1 MSNAMLSTDFEQ
13 FVKESNKIEGIH
25 SVTTEELD
33 EFERFMNLDKVTVD
47 ELEHFVSVYQPNAV
61 LRRTYGM
68 DVRVGGHVPPGGGP
82 GIEEALTNLLADVD
96 VGLDA
101 WETHVRYETLHPF
114 SDGNGRSGRALWA
127 WQMGPFK
134 LGLQFLHFFYYQTL
148 SKVSR

>member
-68 DVRVGGHVPPGGGP
+68 DVRVGGMLTS
-82 GIEEALTNLLADVD
+82 ALTPGKHMFVTKHCTRLVTEMDDLAELF
-96 VGLDA
+96 GL
-101 WETHVRYETLHPF
+101 
-114 SDGNGRSGRALWA
+114 GRWVHSNSGSSSYISFTTR
-127 WQMGPFK
+127 P
-134 LGLQFLHFFYYQTL
+134 
-148 SKVSR
+148 